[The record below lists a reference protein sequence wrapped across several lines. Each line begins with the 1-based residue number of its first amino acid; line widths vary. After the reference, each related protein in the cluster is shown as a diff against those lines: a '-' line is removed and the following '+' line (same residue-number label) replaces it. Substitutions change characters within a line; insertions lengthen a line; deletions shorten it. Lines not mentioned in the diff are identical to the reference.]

1 VLFHSVPQDDDHSGA
16 FIMQQLSADSSANG
30 CAAKR
35 SMSSVTA
42 TARVSIGTL
51 DLNLLKVLDAI
62 MEERNLT
69 RAGQRLRLS
78 QPATSHA
85 LARLRYMLADE
96 LFVRTPEGMQP
107 TPRAEQIAQPIREAL
122 RVLTAT
128 LEPRH
133 FDPAESSRSFTL
145 LASNYAA
152 RAVVPPLSR
161 MIAEA
166 APGVSLDIR
175 PVGMR
180 NVLDQLDAGAADVA
194 LTKLVE
200 GGERFKCVRIADDDF
215 VALLD
220 RQHPQANLPG
230 LTAECLAA
238 IPHVAVTSSDDHTGF
253 VDDALGALGLTRTI
267 AARVPFLSIVL
278 MLMGADRLTIVPRR
292 AAIGL
297 TVVCPLVMKELPFPS
312 PRTELSMI
320 WHRGLDKDPAQQW
333 LRSMVRASVQD

>member
-1 VLFHSVPQDDDHSGA
+1 M
-16 FIMQQLSADSSANG
+16 IMQHISADSSADG
-30 CAAKR
+30 CGVRRSAPSDIAAPR
-35 SMSSVTA
+35 LNMGA
-42 TARVSIGTL
+42 L

-62 MEERNLT
+62 IQERNLT
-69 RAGQRLRLS
+69 RAGQRLGLS
-78 QPATSHA
+78 QPAVSHA
-85 LARLRYMLADE
+85 LARLRYMLGDE
-96 LFVRTPEGMQP
+96 LFVRNPEGMQP
-107 TPRAEQIAQPIREAL
+107 TPRAEQIAQPVREAL

-128 LEPRH
+128 LAPWH
-133 FDPAESSRSFTL
+133 FDPAQSTRSFNL
-145 LASNYAA
+145 LVSNYAA

-161 MIAEA
+161 KVAEA

-175 PVGMR
+175 PVGAR

-220 RQHPQANLPG
+220 RQHPIANLPE
-230 LTAECLAA
+230 LSAECLAT

-278 MLMGADRLTIVPRR
+278 MLVGTDRLTIVPRR

-297 TVVCPLVMKELPFPS
+297 TMVCPLVLRELPFPS

-333 LRSMVRASVQD
+333 LRSMVRASLQD

>member
-1 VLFHSVPQDDDHSGA
+1 
-16 FIMQQLSADSSANG
+16 M
-30 CAAKR
+30 
-35 SMSSVTA
+35 
-42 TARVSIGTL
+42 
-51 DLNLLKVLDAI
+51 
-62 MEERNLT
+62 
-69 RAGQRLRLS
+69 
-78 QPATSHA
+78 
-85 LARLRYMLADE
+85 
-96 LFVRTPEGMQP
+96 RTPEGMQP

-161 MIAEA
+161 VIAEA

-200 GGERFKCVRIADDDF
+200 GAALQMRADSDDDF

-333 LRSMVRASVQD
+333 LRSMVRASVQDRSCSSSDVHSRHASGHARNHSLNASS